1 MSQSRVET
9 CRCHLCESGESRY
22 DSRCGVC
29 DSIVEV
35 DHGRIEDHNMDY
47 QFGAWCTGSGEEV
60 S

>member
-1 MSQSRVET
+1 MND

-22 DSRCGVC
+22 DSRRGAC

-35 DHGRIEDHNMDY
+35 DHGRIEDHHQGDGT
-47 QFGAWCTGSGEEV
+47 GAWCPGSGEEA